1 MASLI
6 TKPSGAISLEEALQ
20 NLASALTGKNV
31 KEMPASLEGIVQF
44 MASNV
49 TPGGGGGDVEELAG
63 SVAEK
68 LKADDTFISALAEKL
83 KTNEALTSAL
93 AEKLKTN
100 EALTSG
106 VSTKLQADDTFITAV
121 ADKVAAKA
129 VPGGAPGME
138 GPSMASLEASEGP
151 SITAVSTPTAEPAV
165 ASVPTKAASA
175 ATKRK
180 TSKTTE

>member
-31 KEMPASLEGIVQF
+31 KEMPTSLEGIVQF
-44 MASNV
+44 MAGNV

-68 LKADDTFISALAEKL
+68 LKADDTFI
-83 KTNEALTSAL
+83 SAL

-151 SITAVSTPTAEPAV
+151 GIAAVSTPTSEPAV
-165 ASVPTKAASA
+165 ASAPTKAASA

>member
-6 TKPSGAISLEEALQ
+6 TKPSGAVSLEEALQ

-83 KTNEALTSAL
+83 KTNEALTS
-93 AEKLKTN
+93 
-100 EALTSG
+100 G

-121 ADKVAAKA
+121 AEKVAAKA

-151 SITAVSTPTAEPAV
+151 SIATVSMPTSEPAV

-175 ATKRK
+175 ASKRK

>member
-6 TKPSGAISLEEALQ
+6 TKPSAISLETALQ
-20 NLASALTGKNV
+20 NLASALTGKEV
-31 KEMPASLEGIVQF
+31 KEMPASLEGIVQY

-63 SVAEK
+63 SVSE
-68 LKADDTFISALAEKL
+68 
-83 KTNEALTSAL
+83 
-93 AEKLKTN
+93 
-100 EALTSG
+100 
-106 VSTKLQADDTFITAV
+106 KLQADDTFISAVAAKVSEKLQADDAFVTAV

-151 SITAVSTPTAEPAV
+151 SIATVSTPTAEPAV
-165 ASVPTKAASA
+165 ASVPTKAA
-175 ATKRK
+175 TKRK

>member
-6 TKPSGAISLEEALQ
+6 TKPSGAVSLEEALQ

-49 TPGGGGGDVEELAG
+49 APGGGGGDVEELAG

-68 LKADDTFISALAEKL
+68 LKADDAFI
-83 KTNEALTSAL
+83 SAL

-151 SITAVSTPTAEPAV
+151 GIAAVSTPTSEPAV

-175 ATKRK
+175 ASAATKRK

>member
-68 LKADDTFISALAEKL
+68 LKADDTFI
-83 KTNEALTSAL
+83 SAL